1 MRSKDVFFLGEQ
13 GALYS
18 LTKNKVK
25 VVFSIVS
32 LFFVQVDD
40 IKAVL
45 FFVFGCLLLTLTH
58 IIRRCNH
65 L

>member
-1 MRSKDVFFLGEQ
+1 MVFCLGEQ

-32 LFFVQVDD
+32 LFFVQVND

-45 FFVFGCLLLTLTH
+45 FFFLRLSSLDTNAHHQTLYT
-58 IIRRCNH
+58 
-65 L
+65 

>member
-45 FFVFGCLLLTLTH
+45 FFCLWLSPVDTNAHHQTL
-58 IIRRCNH
+58 
-65 L
+65 

>member
-25 VVFSIVS
+25 MVFSIVS

-45 FFVFGCLLLTLTH
+45 FFFSLVVSC
-58 IIRRCNH
+58 
-65 L
+65 

>member
-25 VVFSIVS
+25 MVFSIVS

-45 FFVFGCLLLTLTH
+45 FFFLWLSPVDTNAHHQML
-58 IIRRCNH
+58 
-65 L
+65 